1 VATPHTRLR
10 DALPRARDAALLC
23 ALRALASIAAYA
35 SGFRALSDDDYARI
49 SIAQRFA
56 ESASFD
62 PSHSSWLP
70 APFWLYGAVFR
81 VFGTSLGVAR
91 ITAIALSASATL
103 LVYSAARLL
112 RASRPGALL
121 SAALATILP
130 YSALLGIASVP
141 EVPCAA
147 LILLGAA
154 TLASSDPKAR
164 VLGGVALAL
173 ACLSRYEAWPVA
185 VIFAGFS
192 VCDARRNPKHGVAAL
207 LALLGPAVWLLVG
220 KVEHGHALFF
230 VARVASYRRALGAAS
245 NGSLAERLF
254 EYPGLLLRAEPEL
267 FLLLLAIGGWYLVEH
282 ERKAEQEGRA
292 EHERRANYRR
302 TGLALLGLLAF
313 MMFGSARG
321 EVPTHHA
328 ARVLLP
334 IWFFACVVSGIG
346 LAHLSARGSLQKR
359 ASWLALAALSVFI
372 GLLVRPKLLAPEAF
386 AERTLELAA
395 GAEAKRRGVTRL
407 AIDTADYGYFAVEAG
422 FGAPSASSVL
432 VDHDPRRA
440 WAADPFASSAALS
453 AALREH
459 GARFLIAT
467 RAHAAVASGLCAE
480 LWQNPSFALLQCA
493 ARPPVAP

>member
-10 DALPRARDAALLC
+10 DALPRAREAALLC
-23 ALRALASIAAYA
+23 ALRGLASFVAYA

-62 PSHSSWLP
+62 ASHSSWLP
-70 APFWLYGAVFR
+70 APFWLYGAAFR
-81 VFGTSLGVAR
+81 VFGTSVGVAR
-91 ITAIALSASATL
+91 STAIALSASASL
-103 LVYSAARLL
+103 LVYVAARLL
-112 RASRPGALL
+112 GASRPGALL

-147 LILLGAA
+147 LILLGGA
-154 TLASSDPKAR
+154 TLVEAEPRAR
-164 VLGGVALAL
+164 VLGGAALAL

-185 VIFAGFS
+185 AVFAGFS
-192 VCDARRNPKHGVAAL
+192 VCDARKNPKLAVAAL
-207 LALLGPAVWLLVG
+207 VALLGPAVWLLVG

-230 VARVASYRRALGAAS
+230 VARVANYRRALGAAS
-245 NGSLAERLF
+245 NGSLGERLL

-267 FLLLLAIGGWYLVEH
+267 FGFLLVVTLASRRLVD
-282 ERKAEQEGRA
+282 REQLVA
-292 EHERRANYRR
+292 YRRA
-302 TGLALLGLLAF
+302 GLPLLGLLAL

-321 EVPTHHA
+321 DVPTHHA

-334 IWFFACVVSGIG
+334 IWFFTCVVAGTG
-346 LAHLSARGSLQKR
+346 LAHLATRGSLQRR
-359 ASWLALAALSVFI
+359 ASWLALSALAVVL
-372 GLLVRPKLLAPEAF
+372 GLLARPKLLTPEGF

-395 GAEAKRRGVTRL
+395 GAEAKRRGVTQL
-407 AIDTADYGYFAVEAG
+407 AIDTIDYGYFAVEAG
-422 FGAPSASSVL
+422 FGAPSASRVL
-432 VDHDPRRA
+432 DDHDPRRA
-440 WAADPFASSAALS
+440 RPRDPFASKGALS

-467 RAHAAVASGLCAE
+467 RVHAAVAGGVCAE
-480 LWQNPSFALLQCA
+480 LWQNPSFALLQCPA
-493 ARPPVAP
+493 QPSVAP